1 MCHDTQGMWKPFL
14 FAWVHLFL
22 ITVCGTLSRIK
33 WFLSLP
39 KYWGQM
45 DRAPSV
51 GRPIG
56 YAVFCWWPSRHRST
70 WNCACPSHAA
80 SGQCWAGSKIS
91 PRELRRCFT
100 VTLLVLYY
108 FKMWI
113 LATTILSGSLYL
125 FIQQCFL
132 YSSFHLFS
140 CFLGWQLWRNIPVW
154 NHWLGHSLRLRH
166 SCILGLLKATSSPC
180 NQCVDCISAAGNVF
194 CYGS

>member
-1 MCHDTQGMWKPFL
+1 MIKYTQGMWKPFL

-22 ITVCGTLSRIK
+22 ITVSVTLSRIK

-45 DRAPSV
+45 DRAPSA

-56 YAVFCWWPSRHRST
+56 YAVFCWWPLRHRST
-70 WNCACPSHAA
+70 WNCVCPSHAA

-113 LATTILSGSLYL
+113 LAATILSGFIYL
-125 FIQQCFL
+125 FNSANYTVHLIFSLVFL
-132 YSSFHLFS
+132 VGSSGETFQFETI
-140 CFLGWQLWRNIPVW
+140 G
-154 NHWLGHSLRLRH
+154 
-166 SCILGLLKATSSPC
+166 
-180 NQCVDCISAAGNVF
+180 
-194 CYGS
+194 